1 MAHVEKVK
9 YRTDEKFAKVPE
21 SNIKKYKKYLQSSTV
36 SNPDTKETTYYTYQS
51 NFELFMTW
59 LANEYK
65 DGSYDL
71 YSEQFLNEAVD
82 IMEEYMSF
90 CQDTLKNHKKTI
102 NNKVAAVSSFYLWS
116 SKRGLIKN
124 HPFQGKLDRMKKADE
139 EHILNSYFLTDDQVM
154 AIRRELNSND
164 KYDIQD
170 ILLFEIAIFSA
181 NRIGALEK
189 LTLSSLN
196 LEEMVFEQ
204 IREKEGYH
212 VDVSFDD
219 RCKELIEEWLQMRKE
234 DYDKL
239 ECDSIFTH
247 FYEGKWIPWTRGMI
261 HTRMQM
267 YGKII
272 GISDFRAHCARKTAI
287 NSIYKDTGD
296 LNLASQWANHK
307 STAVT
312 SACYVEKASKSALK
326 EKINQRKARNKQKE
340 LGVIEENEE
349 DRHINDESSSFGGN
363 KRF

>member
-1 MAHVEKVK
+1 MAKVDKVK
-9 YRTDEKFAKVPE
+9 YRTDEKFAKIPE
-21 SNIKKYKKYLQSSTV
+21 SNIKKYKKYLQSSTL
-36 SNPDTKETTYYTYQS
+36 SNPDVKGTTYRTYQN
-51 NFELFMTW
+51 NFELFLTW
-59 LANEYK
+59 LANEK
-65 DGSYDL
+65 DPELDL
-71 YSEQFLNEAVD
+71 YSEKFINEAVD

-90 CQDTLKNHKKTI
+90 CQDTLLNHKKTV

-116 SKRGLIKN
+116 AKRGLIKN

-139 EHILNSYFLTDDQVM
+139 EHILNTYFLTDDQVM
-154 AIRRELNSND
+154 TIRNELNDND

-181 NRIGALEK
+181 NRIGALEI

-196 LEEMVFEQ
+196 VDEMVFEG

-219 RCKELIEEWLQMRKE
+219 RCKELIEEWLLMRK
-234 DYDKL
+234 DGYDKL

-261 HTRMQM
+261 HARMRM
-267 YGKII
+267 YGRIV
-272 GISDFRAHCARKTAI
+272 GISDFRAHCARKTSI
-287 NSIYKDTGD
+287 NSIYQNTGD
-296 LNLASQWANHK
+296 LGLASQWANHK

-312 SACYVEKASKSALK
+312 QSAYILPPTKTALREKINKLK
-326 EKINQRKARNKQKE
+326 EKNKQKE
-340 LGVIEENEE
+340 LGIEVKEDEE
-349 DRHINDESSSFGGN
+349 ETNNNDTSSFSGN